1 MTIGIGLGLSTFHFS
16 SAEGYWKWVKR
27 CDEAGVDSLWQT
39 DRLISREPFLECMSA
54 MAGLAGATSKIKF
67 GMNVASM
74 GLRDP
79 LQTAKQCATI
89 DYLSGG
95 RLLPAF
101 GLGSNRSRDFVASG
115 TPTRG
120 RGQRMNEALDI
131 MSRLWTE
138 EEVTFSGRFFQY
150 DRASNMP
157 RPVQT
162 RLPLW
167 VGGSSDAAITRTA
180 QYGTGW
186 QASFETPQEVGVVI
200 DRILLAAARQGR
212 SIDPDHFS
220 AGFGVRFGSWSDE
233 LVRKAAADFEKR
245 TGKEAR
251 RGFVV
256 GGADEILEHIQ
267 AYADHKVSKF
277 ILRPLGSGDA
287 EMQDQT
293 EKIIE
298 GVLSKTAQI
307 QEHC

>member
-1 MTIGIGLGLSTFHFS
+1 MTIGIGLGLSTFNFS

-138 EEVTFSGRFFQY
+138 DEVTYSGRFFQY
-150 DRASNMP
+150 DRASIMP

-307 QEHC
+307 REHC

>member
-1 MTIGIGLGLSTFHFS
+1 
-16 SAEGYWKWVKR
+16 
-27 CDEAGVDSLWQT
+27 
-39 DRLISREPFLECMSA
+39 

-150 DRASNMP
+150 DRASIMP

-298 GVLSKTAQI
+298 GVLSKTVQI
-307 QEHC
+307 REHC